1 MVGAVAPEGA
11 AEAADGAMN
20 AAAMRAAIP
29 APALSLRMF
38 MIAPL
43 DYFYYS

>member
-1 MVGAVAPEGA
+1 MVGAVAPADA

-29 APALSLRMF
+29 ASTLSLRMF

-43 DYFYYS
+43 SDFYYS

>member
-1 MVGAVAPEGA
+1 VVAVAPLDA
-11 AEAADGAMN
+11 AEAAEGAMN

-43 DYFYYS
+43 DHFYYS